1 MSCCPPPLPLP
12 LPQASL
18 RAELREVEHLE
29 QLARHEPA
37 AADIKRAFTKYDWN
51 ESGLLDA
58 KELSAALFDLAP
70 PCRDVIMPESEVRR
84 VLNEYDHSG
93 DGLLSLGEFG
103 QLVRQLAVWDYEK
116 EEEERVREQQENRL
130 DSRPSS
136 VDDGDGRASVA
147 EPRVVLVDGLGQGL
161 GESKASGEG
170 AKAGGAKARKAG
182 KRAGKEPKQKGGAE
196 GGQPPEEVDEAA
208 ECSVPY
214 AEVFEIRVAHSQ
226 LVEELQQAPAPCCSL
241 PRLTSPL
248 PLPALIVTT
257 PLSLTPLSSPTQPF
271 PIPSCVTR
279 NRNRARILTRRRALA
294 LAGSLQ
300 AMREMVPLDE
310 VEETKHYL
318 CAHPPR
324 SPPPPLTP
332 NPRAS
337 QPPCLPLPAHPAS
350 PRHPTQHAPITP
362 SAARHQPTPPSPD
375 SRLPSLWQ
383 PPRGSDWRRH
393 SRMRVRPRPRR
404 VRPRSASPSR
414 RCS

>member
-1 MSCCPPPLPLP
+1 MSCCPPPPPLP

-116 EEEERVREQQENRL
+116 EEEERVREQQESRL

-136 VDDGDGRASVA
+136 VDDGDGQAGVA

-248 PLPALIVTT
+248 PLPALTVTT
-257 PLSLTPLSSPTQPF
+257 PLSLTPLFLTHSTLPHPF
-271 PIPSCVTR
+271 
-279 NRNRARILTRRRALA
+279 L
-294 LAGSLQ
+294 
-300 AMREMVPLDE
+300 
-310 VEETKHYL
+310 
-318 CAHPPR
+318 
-324 SPPPPLTP
+324 
-332 NPRAS
+332 
-337 QPPCLPLPAHPAS
+337 
-350 PRHPTQHAPITP
+350 RHPQPQP
-362 SAARHQPTPPSPD
+362 SSNPHPPPSP
-375 SRLPSLWQ
+375 
-383 PPRGSDWRRH
+383 
-393 SRMRVRPRPRR
+393 
-404 VRPRSASPSR
+404 SPGR
-414 RCS
+414 ILAGNA